1 MKKLLIFSL
10 LFLTSCDFHL
20 FKYQIKGQIVKNQ
33 NGKTKTYNS
42 VWYTDTF
49 DFDEDTIY
57 YFNSD
62 GSETR
67 IYPPYTVIQKY
78 K

>member
-1 MKKLLIFSL
+1 M
-10 LFLTSCDFHL
+10 
-20 FKYQIKGQIVKNQ
+20 
-33 NGKTKTYNS
+33 KTYNS

>member
-10 LFLTSCDFHL
+10 IFLTSCDFHL
-20 FKYQIKGQIVKNQ
+20 FKYKIKGQIIKNQ
-33 NGKTKTYNS
+33 NGNMKTYNS

-49 DFDEDTIY
+49 DFDGDTIY